1 MKPQNIFPLDLG
13 KIPPQ
18 ACDIEDAVLGALMLE
33 KGAYDRITLK
43 PCEFYKEAN
52 QKIFSAIQELEKNN
66 NPIDYLSVCEKLKE
80 NNLLDDIGGSFYIS
94 QLTGKVISAN
104 NIEHHALIIH
114 DKFIKRQCI
123 VYCSEL
129 MNKAYDD
136 ALDTFDVMD
145 YANIELDKI
154 NNDIL
159 IEDDVLTFKEVIKN
173 TLESFQER
181 VKLYKEGKSIGIPT
195 PIQKL
200 TKYTSGWQ
208 PKDFIVIGARPGA
221 GKTALALAILK
232 TAAESNKSV
241 YLASLE
247 MSSIQLGGRILVGT
261 SGINA
266 DNFKFGNVEGGEW
279 EKLEKAI
286 QKLENLPIFIDD
298 KPKNI
303 NRIKSKAKLLH
314 RKGQCD
320 MLIIDY
326 IQLASIE
333 GENSSRNREQ
343 EISYISR
350 TCKTIGMELDI
361 PVIAL
366 SQLNREVEK
375 RTVKKPGLSDLRE
388 SGSIEQDADIVLFI
402 YRPEMYGLT
411 EDENGN
417 AYNGRS
423 ELIIAKHR
431 NGQTG
436 IIDFRFNESLTA
448 VYDYDEFDNNSKSFE
463 HFNPYDHIDPNSRI
477 ESNISF
483 SNETPF

>member
-1 MKPQNIFPLDLG
+1 MKPQNTIPIDLG

-18 ACDIEDAVLGALMLE
+18 ACEIEEAVLGALMLE
-33 KGAYDRITLK
+33 KGAYDKITLK
-43 PCEFYKEAN
+43 PCEFYKDAH
-52 QKIFSAIQELEKNN
+52 QIIFTAIQDLQKKNQ
-66 NPIDYLSVCEKLKE
+66 PIDYLSVCEKLKE
-80 NNLLDDIGGSFYIS
+80 CGQIDVVGGPHYIS
-94 QLTGKVISAN
+94 QLTGKVTSAS
-104 NIEHHALIIH
+104 NIEYHSLIIH

-123 VYCSEL
+123 AFSSEL
-129 MNKAYDD
+129 MNRSFDD
-136 ALDTFDVMD
+136 NLDTFDIID
-145 YANIELDKI
+145 YANAELDKI
-154 NNDIL
+154 NNDID
-159 IEDDVLTFKEVIKN
+159 IEDDVLTFNEVIKN
-173 TLESFQER
+173 TLESFKQR
-181 VKLYKEGKSIGIPT
+181 VKLYSEGKSIGIQT

-232 TAAESNKSV
+232 TAAENSKSV
-241 YLASLE
+241 FLASLE
-247 MSSIQLGGRILVGT
+247 MSSVQLGGRILVGT

-266 DNFKFGNVEGGEW
+266 DNFKFGNIQDGEW
-279 EKLEKAI
+279 AKIESAI

-375 RTVKKPGLSDLRE
+375 RTIKKPGLSDLRE

-411 EDENGN
+411 EDENGK

-436 IIDFRFNESLTA
+436 IIDFRFNLSLTA
-448 VYDYDEFDNNSKSFE
+448 VYDYDEFENVNKPFE
-463 HFNPYDHIDPNSRI
+463 FDPNDHADPNSRI
-477 ESNISF
+477 EPNANF
-483 SNETPF
+483 DKETPF

>member
-1 MKPQNIFPLDLG
+1 MKNNIPIDLG

-18 ACDIEDAVLGALMLE
+18 AIDMEEAVLGALMLE
-33 KGAYDRITLK
+33 KGAYDRINLK
-43 PCEFYKEAN
+43 PYEFYKDAH
-52 QKIFSAIQELEKNN
+52 QIIFTAIQELEKKN
-66 NPIDYLSVCEKLKE
+66 NPIDYLSVCEQLKNTDKIDE
-80 NNLLDDIGGSFYIS
+80 VGGVYYIS
-94 QLTGKVISAN
+94 QLTGKVSTAS
-104 NIEHHALIIH
+104 NIEYHALVIH

-123 VYCSEL
+123 SYCSTL
-129 MNKAYDD
+129 MDKAFNDT
-136 ALDTFDVMD
+136 LDTFDVID

-159 IEDDVLTFKEVIKN
+159 IDDDILTFKEVIKN
-173 TLESFQER
+173 TMDNFGER
-181 VKLYKEGKSIGIPT
+181 VKLFQEGKSIGIPT

-208 PKDFIVIGARPGA
+208 SKDFIVIGARPGA

-232 TAAESNKSV
+232 TAAESKKSV

-247 MSSIQLGGRILVGT
+247 MSSVQLAGRILVGA

-266 DNFKFGNVEGGEW
+266 DNFKFGNIEGDEW
-279 EKLEKAI
+279 NRLEKAI
-286 QKLENLPIFIDD
+286 GKLEYLPVFIDD

-314 RKGQCD
+314 RKGNCD
-320 MLIIDY
+320 LLIIDY

-375 RTVKKPGLSDLRE
+375 RTIKKPGLSDLRE

-411 EDENGN
+411 EDENGE
-417 AYNGRS
+417 AYNGKS

-436 IIDFRFNESLTA
+436 IIDFKFNQSLTA
-448 VYDYDEFDNNSKSFE
+448 VYDCDEFNDLPAVKNSDYNPNKNIEPNTAFE
-463 HFNPYDHIDPNSRI
+463 T
-477 ESNISF
+477 
-483 SNETPF
+483 ETPF

>member
-1 MKPQNIFPLDLG
+1 MKPQNNYSDLG

-18 ACDIEDAVLGALMLE
+18 ACDIEEAVLGALMLE
-33 KGAYDRITLK
+33 KGAYDKIVLK
-43 PCEFYKEAN
+43 PCEFYKDTH
-52 QKIFSAIQELEKNN
+52 QIIFKAIQELEKKNQ
-66 NPIDYLSVCEKLKE
+66 PIDYLSVCEKLKE
-80 NNLLDDIGGSFYIS
+80 LGELDVVGGPHYVS
-94 QLTGKVISAN
+94 QLTGKVTNAS
-104 NIEHHALIIH
+104 NIEYHSLIIH
-114 DKFIKRQCI
+114 DKFVKRQCI
-123 VYCSEL
+123 AFSNEL
-129 MNKAYDD
+129 MNRAFDD
-136 ALDTFDVMD
+136 NLDTFDIVD

-154 NNDIL
+154 NNDIV
-159 IEDDVLTFKEVIKN
+159 IEDDILTFKEVIKN
-173 TLESFQER
+173 TLESFEQR
-181 VKLYKEGKSIGIPT
+181 VKLYSEGKSIGIQT

-232 TAAESNKSV
+232 TAAENSKSV

-266 DNFKFGNVEGGEW
+266 DNFKFGNIQDGEW
-279 EKLEKAI
+279 GKIEKAI

-314 RKGQCD
+314 RKGQCE

-375 RTVKKPGLSDLRE
+375 RTIKKPGLSDLRE

-417 AYNGRS
+417 PYNGKS

-448 VYDYDEFDNNSKSFE
+448 VYDYDEFEKSNDLFE
-463 HFNPYDHIDPNSRI
+463 HYNPNDHIDPNSRI
-477 ESNISF
+477 EPNANF
-483 SNETPF
+483 ENETPF